1 MAKRD
6 INLEKLL
13 EISTAT
19 GAAAPIQLPPR
30 VLTIFP
36 AFAHR
41 NFQLYVVGQ
50 AISLVGFWLHQ
61 VAMGWLVFQLTGSAF
76 WVGTVAAVGGLPF
89 LVFTTFAGVFIDKL
103 NKQRLLV
110 WTQIVQATI
119 AIVLGLLVLTSQV
132 DLTIVIILTF
142 INGAVSAIDL
152 PTRQTFIIE
161 MVGKRDLAS
170 AIPINSGLFNAA
182 RFIGPAAAGIIITS
196 FGVAWPFILNG
207 LSFLAGIWAILNIRP
222 IYSFKADVDVHPLE
236 SLKSGLKFAF
246 GHPKI
251 LYFIILAFFSAI
263 LIWPSQTLMPLVA
276 ERIFSSGANGYGSLL
291 SAAGAGSLAGA
302 VFTSAMSRRQ
312 NKIRLV
318 FLGLLISTICMVLF
332 SLNRNFLFAHLL
344 LAFAGFGTLMK
355 VSTLNTLV
363 QLYSPDTMR
372 ARVMAVYL
380 TMFVGMMPVGNQLA
394 GIIAQNTSVMFTIG
408 LGAVAMLIVGIVLY
422 LRGVFTNLSKNSIET
437 RDPNNRESN

>member
-1 MAKRD
+1 MAKKD
-6 INLEKLL
+6 ILLEEQL

-41 NFQLYVVGQ
+41 NFQLYVAGQ
-50 AISLVGFWLHQ
+50 AISLIGFWLHQ

-89 LVFTTFAGVFIDKL
+89 LIFTTFAGVFIDRA
-103 NKQRLLV
+103 NKQRLLIA
-110 WTQIVQATI
+110 TQITEAII
-119 AIVLGLLVLTSQV
+119 AAVLGTLVLTNNV
-132 DLTIVIILTF
+132 NLAAVLILTF
-142 INGAVSAIDL
+142 LNGAVGSIDL
-152 PTRQTFIIE
+152 PTRLTFIVE

-170 AIPINSGLFNAA
+170 AIPINNGLFNAA
-182 RFIGPAAAGIIITS
+182 RFIGPALAGIIITT
-196 FGVAWPFILNG
+196 FGVAWPFILNS

-222 IYSFKADVDVHPLE
+222 IYSFQADVDVQPLE

-263 LIWPSQTLMPLVA
+263 FIWPFQTLMPLVA
-276 ERIFSSGANGYGSLL
+276 ERVFESGANGYGSLL

-302 VFTSAMSRRQ
+302 IFTSAMSRRQ
-312 NKIRLV
+312 NKIKFV
-318 FLGLLISTICMVLF
+318 SLGLLISTICMLLF

-344 LAFAGFGTLMK
+344 LAFAGFGILLK

-363 QLYSPDTMR
+363 QIYSPDQMR

-394 GIIAQNTSVMFTIG
+394 GIIAQNTSAMFTIG
-408 LGAVAMLIVGIVLY
+408 LGSVLMLTIGIILY
-422 LRGVFTNLSKNSIET
+422 IRGIFKNLSV
-437 RDPNNRESN
+437 

>member
-1 MAKRD
+1 MAKKD
-6 INLEKLL
+6 ILLEEQL

-41 NFQLYVVGQ
+41 NFQLYVAGQ
-50 AISLVGFWLHQ
+50 AISLIGFWLHQ

-89 LVFTTFAGVFIDKL
+89 LIFTTFAGVFIDRA
-103 NKQRLLV
+103 NKQRLLIV
-110 WTQIVQATI
+110 TQITEAII
-119 AIVLGLLVLTSQV
+119 AAVLGTLVLTNNV
-132 DLTIVIILTF
+132 NLAVIIILTF
-142 INGAVSAIDL
+142 LNGAVGSIDL
-152 PTRQTFIIE
+152 PTRLTFIVE

-170 AIPINSGLFNAA
+170 AIPINNGLFNAA
-182 RFIGPAAAGIIITS
+182 RFIGPALAGIIITS

-222 IYSFKADVDVHPLE
+222 IYSFTADVDVRPLE

-263 LIWPSQTLMPLVA
+263 LMWPFQTLMPLVA
-276 ERIFSSGANGYGSLL
+276 ERVFASGANGYGSLL

-302 VFTSAMSRRQ
+302 IFTSAMSRRQ
-312 NKIRLV
+312 NQIKFV
-318 FLGLLISTICMVLF
+318 TLGILISTICMLLF

-344 LAFAGFGTLMK
+344 LAAAGFGILMK

-363 QLYSPDTMR
+363 QLYSPDKMR

-394 GIIAQNTSVMFTIG
+394 GIIAQNTSAMFTIG
-408 LGAVAMLIVGIVLY
+408 LGSVLMLTVGIIFY
-422 LRGVFTNLSKNSIET
+422 IRGVFVNLST
-437 RDPNNRESN
+437 